1 MNELKNK
8 IKQYTKFNDYSIEE
22 KNAQLSLDKIKE
34 AQKYEKESIVSLKK
48 ALSLSKSEDTASAD
62 SEFKNASF
70 SVRKVI
76 SLYENVSRLI
86 NQASGH

>member
-1 MNELKNK
+1 MNELRKRL
-8 IKQYTKFNDYSIEE
+8 KQGTRFNDYSIEE

-34 AQKYEKESIVSLKK
+34 AQKYEKELNVSLKK
-48 ALSLSKSEDTASAD
+48 AASLSKDEDTASAD

-70 SVRKVI
+70 SVRKII
-76 SLYENVSRLI
+76 SLYENISRLI